1 LKKLIEDN
9 EKEKVESLLEAQSLL
24 VSFLGQDWVKNTLLS
39 EKERQK
45 AHFLFWLLLD
55 PEKSQ
60 SLENWLKN
68 IKGSLV
74 PTKFAGLISK
84 LKKSGGKTEFY
95 SLLSEIEVLSYYASK
110 NLKIEYEPSQGDIK
124 LMIDDCEVFIEI
136 ARLFSSEEQTK
147 LETLEH
153 KVWDKLDELDNKKY
167 VISFS
172 ISQVFS
178 QSDIE
183 PFVRFV
189 EKKLNEEF
197 NEFPT
202 PDFTYSRDK
211 ARFRILAISRR
222 NKGYVGGYSSPVMTI
237 SSARRLKAKI
247 IDEAKQL
254 PKGKF
259 NVVVYN
265 ISDPFTH
272 FDSIEDAFFGQSVAI
287 IDLKTNEGKWARKEN
302 GVIHK
307 EEGKRLNALI
317 AFRHFQYD
325 NRKKYENPMAEFQ
338 LPNEILKEL

>member
-1 LKKLIEDN
+1 MKKLIEDN
-9 EKEKVESLLEAQSLL
+9 EKEKVESFLEAQSLL

-45 AHFLFWLLLD
+45 VHFLFWLLLD
-55 PEKSQ
+55 SDKSQ
-60 SLENWLKN
+60 ILENWLKN
-68 IKGSLV
+68 IKSSLV
-74 PTKFAGLISK
+74 PTKFAGLINT
-84 LKKSGGKTEFY
+84 LKKRGGKTEFY
-95 SLLSEIEVLSYYASK
+95 SLLSEIEVLSYYVSK
-110 NLKIEYEPSQGDIK
+110 NLRIEYEPSQGDIK
-124 LMIDDCEVFIEI
+124 LIIDDCAVFIEI

-147 LETLEH
+147 LETLQN
-153 KVWDKLDELDNKKY
+153 KIWGRLDELDNKKY

-202 PDFTYSRDK
+202 QDFIYSGGK
-211 ARFRILAISRR
+211 ARFKILGITKR
-222 NKGYVGGYSSPVMTI
+222 NKGYVGSYLSPVIEI

-272 FDSIEDAFFGQSVAI
+272 FDSIEDAFFGQSLAI
-287 IDLKTNEGKWARKEN
+287 IDLKTNEVRPARKEN

-325 NRKKYENPMAEFQ
+325 NRKKYKNPIAEFQ